1 MHPGRA
7 LGILVGSALVVLAVI
22 ALVGIV
28 APETVPAVLLVGA
41 LAYLISI
48 PVGYIVARRLHW

>member
-1 MHPGRA
+1 MHPGRT
-7 LGILVGSALVVLAVI
+7 LGVLVGSALVVLAVI

-28 APETVPAVLLVGA
+28 APETVPVVYLVGA

-48 PVGYIVARRLHW
+48 PIGYLVVRRLHW